1 MERAQ
6 IYKNEDKRNEISLKN
21 KLTTNYSNFTNFNL
35 FAIRS
40 QINKIL
46 NLNYS
51 MSGHSKWSTIKRKKG
66 ALDAAKGKVFTR
78 ISKEI
83 TLSAKHGGGDPAANP
98 RLRLAVQNA
107 KAVNMPAENITRAI
121 KKGTG
126 ELEGVTYEE
135 ITYEAYA
142 PKGIAMIIECV
153 TDNRNRTVADL
164 RHLISKAGGNLG
176 ESGSVA
182 WMFDRKGVFIVDKTK
197 TEDELMEIILDAGAD
212 DLKEEDDAFEIICA
226 MENFEQVR
234 KGLEDKGV
242 SIKNASLQYIA
253 KDLITIAEKDS
264 ADVIRCIE
272 AAEDY
277 DDVQNVYTNADIEV
291 GE

>member
-1 MERAQ
+1 
-6 IYKNEDKRNEISLKN
+6 
-21 KLTTNYSNFTNFNL
+21 
-35 FAIRS
+35 
-40 QINKIL
+40 
-46 NLNYS
+46 

-83 TLSAKHGGGDPAANP
+83 TLAAKHGGGDIAANP

-107 KAVNMPAENITRAI
+107 KAVNMPAENISRAI

-164 RHLISKAGGNLG
+164 RHLLSKAGGNLG

-182 WMFDRKGVFIVDKTK
+182 WMFERKGVFIVDKTK

-242 SIKNASLQYIA
+242 NVKNASLQYIA
-253 KDLITIAEKDS
+253 KDLIT
-264 ADVIRCIE
+264 IE

-277 DDVQNVYTNADIEV
+277 DDVQNVYTNADIEI
-291 GE
+291 ED

>member
-1 MERAQ
+1 
-6 IYKNEDKRNEISLKN
+6 
-21 KLTTNYSNFTNFNL
+21 
-35 FAIRS
+35 
-40 QINKIL
+40 
-46 NLNYS
+46 

-66 ALDAAKGKVFTR
+66 ALDAARGKVFTR

-83 TLSAKHGGGDPAANP
+83 TLSAKHGGGDAAANP

-107 KAVNMPAENITRAI
+107 KAVNMPAENISRAI

-142 PKGIAMIIECV
+142 PKGIAIIIECV

-164 RHLISKAGGNLG
+164 RHLLSKAGGNLG

-182 WMFDRKGVFIVDKTK
+182 WMFERKGVFIVDKAK
-197 TEDELMEIILDAGAD
+197 SEDELMEIILDAGAD

-242 SIKNASLQYIA
+242 NVKNASLQYIA

-277 DDVQNVYTNADIEV
+277 DDVQNVFTNADIEV
-291 GE
+291 ED